1 MKKIFFCDALYFPK
15 YFLLHHFL
23 RNTEIGCLETGSE
36 NEKPTFGG
44 YKQEV
49 RSQEFD
55 KKQEV
60 RSQH

>member
-36 NEKPTFGG
+36 NEKPTLGG

-49 RSQEFD
+49 RSQEF
-55 KKQEV
+55 V
-60 RSQH
+60 